1 MKDPLIG
8 QQISNYRVER
18 LLGQGGM
25 ATVYYALDVKLNRHV
40 AIKFIDKRYKNNPVY
55 ASRFVNEARMMAG
68 WRHENIIQIYYA
80 DDTQGYSYYA
90 MEYVDGQD
98 LSKVMALYQEQ
109 GELMPINEVIRIGK
123 SISSALD
130 YAHRQGIIHRDIKPS
145 NILIAKDGRVLL
157 GDFGM
162 ALDVRDGSMGN
173 IFGTPHYISP
183 EQARRS
189 ADAVPQSDLYSLG
202 VILYEILTG
211 TVPFNDPS
219 PASIALLHITE
230 PPPSPRGINPEL
242 SVEVEKVIL
251 KALEKD
257 PQDRYQ
263 SGAKLMTAIEGA
275 LKPGTAA
282 KISLPPLPV
291 GVPTVRRSSLSIQ
304 QITNREMPPVRE
316 NREQSPIAGWPA
328 TVKSSNRIRNN
339 NKWLYAIPLLLILG
353 IGGWYFTSGRNQ
365 PLTVLPAETFSSAP
379 LSSTDSAA
387 LPTETFSPLL
397 ETPTAQPEQP
407 ILSTSTPTL
416 EASPTPTVF
425 VTPTVKY
432 PDGNPFSLFWNETS
446 FYMINRSDAKRS
458 LSAFAFERIDAD
470 TLSEEKRDHFEGYR
484 WETRKFTHLPE
495 GFCTSIT
502 IYGDQ
507 TPPYMNPADCFF
519 GIISGIQP
527 RFDNDGGLVFWRP
540 EAGATHFRV
549 LWLGE
554 EAARCEIAAGFC
566 NFNVP

>member
-8 QQISNYRVER
+8 QQISNYRIER

-25 ATVYYALDVKLNRHV
+25 ASVYYALDVKLNRHV
-40 AIKFIDKRYKNNPVY
+40 AIKFIDRRFKNNPVY
-55 ASRFVNEARMMAG
+55 ASRFVNEARMMAK
-68 WRHENIIQIYYA
+68 WRHDNIIQIYYA

-90 MEYVDGQD
+90 MEYVDGDD
-98 LSKVMALYQEQ
+98 LSKVMSLYQEQ
-109 GELMPINEVIRIGK
+109 GELMPLDDVIRIGK
-123 SISSALD
+123 AIASGLD

-189 ADAVPQSDLYSLG
+189 ADAVPQSDLYSMG

-219 PASIALLHITE
+219 PASIALQHISE
-230 PPPSPRGINPEL
+230 PPPSPRSINPEL

-251 KALEKD
+251 KALEKE
-257 PQDRYQ
+257 PQSRYQ
-263 SGAKLMTAIEGA
+263 TGAKLMAAIEGA
-275 LKPGTAA
+275 LKPGNAP

-291 GVPTVRRSSLSIQ
+291 GVPTVRRSTLSIK
-304 QITNREMPPVRE
+304 QIANRDIPAAQER
-316 NREQSPIAGWPA
+316 REQSPIAGWPA
-328 TVKSSNRIRNN
+328 TVKSSNRYHHK
-339 NKWLYAIPLLLILG
+339 NKWLYGTLLLLILG
-353 IGGWYFTSGRNQ
+353 IGGWYFASGRSQ
-365 PLTVLPAETFSSAP
+365 PSAVLPASTVISSP
-379 LSSTDSAA
+379 LPSADQPA
-387 LPTETFSPLL
+387 LPTGTFSPLL
-397 ETPTAQPEQP
+397 A
-407 ILSTSTPTL
+407 TSTTLPSLPTSAPTL
-416 EASPTPTVF
+416 EQSPTPTVF

-432 PDGNPFSLFWNETS
+432 PNGNLFSLFWNENS

-470 TLSEEKRDHFEGYR
+470 TLFVEKRDHFEGYR
-484 WETRKFTHLPE
+484 WETQRFKHLPE
-495 GFCTSIT
+495 NFCVSIT
-502 IYGDQ
+502 LYGDQ
-507 TPPYMNPADCFF
+507 TPPYMNPADCFA
-519 GIISGIQP
+519 GTISGVQP

-540 EAGATHFRV
+540 EADATHFRL

-554 EAARCEIAAGFC
+554 EIARCEIAAGFC
-566 NFNVP
+566 NILVP

>member
-8 QQISNYRVER
+8 QQISNYRIER

-25 ATVYYALDVKLNRHV
+25 ATVYYGLDVKLNRHV
-40 AIKFIDKRYKNNPVY
+40 AIKFIDRRYKNNPVY
-55 ASRFVNEARMMAG
+55 ASRFVNEARMMAK
-68 WRHENIIQIYYA
+68 WHHENIIQIYYA

-98 LSKVMALYQEQ
+98 LSKVMALYLEE
-109 GELMPINEVIRIGK
+109 GELMPIDDVLRIGK
-123 SISSALD
+123 SIASALD

-145 NILIAKDGRVLL
+145 NVLIAKDGRVLL

-162 ALDVRDGSMGN
+162 ALDVRDGSLGN

-189 ADAVPQSDLYSLG
+189 ADAVPQSDLYSMG

-219 PASIALLHITE
+219 PASIALQHISE
-230 PPPSPRGINPEL
+230 PPPAPRSINPEL
-242 SVEVEKVIL
+242 STEVEKVIL

-257 PQDRYQ
+257 PQNRYQ
-263 SGAKLMTAIEGA
+263 TGAKLMAALESA
-275 LKPGTAA
+275 LKPNIAA

-291 GVPTVRRSSLSIQ
+291 GVPTVRRSNLSIQ
-304 QITNREMPPVRE
+304 QIANREAPRPKDKE

-328 TVKSSNRIRNN
+328 TVKASNRFKPG
-339 NKWLYAIPLLLILG
+339 NKWIYGVLLLFLIG
-353 IGGWYFTSGRNQ
+353 FGGWYFLSGRNQ
-365 PLTVLPAETFSSAP
+365 SIAALPTSTVSSAP
-379 LSSTDSAA
+379 LPSTEQPA
-387 LPTETFSPLL
+387 LPTETVAPLT
-397 ETPTAQPEQP
+397 EQTPTEPAAIPTATVEP
-407 ILSTSTPTL
+407 SFTPTVIVTPTL
-416 EASPTPTVF
+416 KYANGSP
-425 VTPTVKY
+425 Y
-432 PDGNPFSLFWNETS
+432 SLFWNDTS
-446 FYMINRSDAKRS
+446 FYMLNRSKAKRS
-458 LSAFAFERIDAD
+458 LSAFAFERIDDEA
-470 TLSEEKRDHFEGYR
+470 LFQEKRDRFDGYR
-484 WETRKFTHLPE
+484 WETQKFTHLPE

-519 GIISGIQP
+519 GIISVIQP
-527 RFDNDGGLVFWRP
+527 RFDDDGGLVFWRP
-540 EAGATHFRV
+540 EAEATHFRV

-554 EAARCEIAAGFC
+554 EVARCEIAAGFC

>member
-8 QQISNYRVER
+8 QQISNYRIER

-25 ATVYYALDVKLNRHV
+25 ATVYYGLDVKLNRPV
-40 AIKFIDKRYKNNPVY
+40 AIKFIDRRFKNNPVY
-55 ASRFVNEARMMAG
+55 ASRFVNEARMMAK
-68 WRHENIIQIYYA
+68 WHHENIIQIYYA

-98 LSKVMALYQEQ
+98 LSKVMGLYQEE
-109 GELMPINEVIRIGK
+109 GELMPIDDVIRIGK
-123 SISSALD
+123 AIASGLD

-145 NILIAKDGRVLL
+145 NVLIAKDGRVLL

-219 PASIALLHITE
+219 PASIALQHISE
-230 PPPSPRGINPEL
+230 PPPSPRSINPEL
-242 SVEVEKVIL
+242 SPELEKVIL

-257 PQDRYQ
+257 PQNRYQ
-263 SGAKLMTAIEGA
+263 SGAKLMAAIESA

-291 GVPTVRRSSLSIQ
+291 GVPTVRRSNLSIQ
-304 QITNREMPPVRE
+304 QIANREARVVRE
-316 NREQSPIAGWPA
+316 NREQNPIAGWPA
-328 TVKSSNRIRNN
+328 TVKSSNQVRNK
-339 NKWLYAIPLLLILG
+339 NKWGYGILLLFLIG
-353 IGGWYFTSGRNQ
+353 IGSWYFLSGGNR
-365 PLTVLPAETFSSAP
+365 PLTFPPASTFSLSP
-379 LSSTDSAA
+379 LSSTELSS
-387 LPTETFSPLL
+387 LPTETAAPLL
-397 ETPTAQPEQP
+397 ETPTIPPPSPAAPTV
-407 ILSTSTPTL
+407 ILPT
-416 EASPTPTVF
+416 ATVF
-425 VTPTVKY
+425 VTPTMKY
-432 PDGNPFSLFWNETS
+432 PDGSPFSLLWNETS
-446 FYMINRSDAKRS
+446 FYMINRSKAKRS
-458 LSAFAFERIDAD
+458 LSAFSFERIDAE
-470 TLSEEKRDHFEGYR
+470 TLSQEKRDHFDGYR
-484 WETRKFTHLPE
+484 WETQKFRHLPE
-495 GFCTSIT
+495 NFCTSIT

-507 TPPYMNPADCFF
+507 TPPYMNPVDCSF
-519 GIISGIQP
+519 GIISVVQP
-527 RFDNDGGLVFWRP
+527 RFDDDAGLVFWRP

-554 EAARCEIAAGFC
+554 ETARCEIAAGFC
-566 NFNVP
+566 DFNVP

>member
-8 QQISNYRVER
+8 QQISNYRIER

-40 AIKFIDKRYKNNPVY
+40 AIKFIDKRFKNNPVY
-55 ASRFVNEARMMAG
+55 ASRFVNEARMMAS
-68 WRHENIIQIYYA
+68 WRHEHIVQIYYA
-80 DDTQGYSYYA
+80 DDTLGYSYYA
-90 MEYVDGQD
+90 MEYVDGND

-109 GELMPINEVIRIGK
+109 GELMPIDEVIRIGK
-123 SISSALD
+123 AIASALD
-130 YAHRQGIIHRDIKPS
+130 YAHKQRIIHRDIKPS

-230 PPPSPRGINPEL
+230 PPPSPRGLNPEL

-257 PQDRYQ
+257 PQNRYQ
-263 SGAKLMTAIEGA
+263 SGAKLMAAIEGA
-275 LKPGTAA
+275 LKPGNAA

-304 QITNREMPPVRE
+304 QITNRDMPPAPE
-316 NREQSPIAGWPA
+316 NREQNPIAGWPA
-328 TVKSSNRIRNN
+328 TVKSSNRVRKKNN
-339 NKWLYAIPLLLILG
+339 WLYAVLLLFILG
-353 IGGWYFTSGRNQ
+353 IGAWYFTSGRNQ
-365 PLTVLPAETFSSAP
+365 PLEVLPTSTFSASP
-379 LSSTDSAA
+379 LPATDPPA
-387 LPTETFSPLL
+387 LPTETLA
-397 ETPTAQPEQP
+397 PTVENTATTLPVLP
-407 ILSTSTPTL
+407 AATPTL
-416 EASPTPTVF
+416 EPSPTSTAFAV
-425 VTPTVKY
+425 PTVKY
-432 PDGNPFSLFWNETS
+432 PEGNLISLFWNENS
-446 FYMINRSDAKRS
+446 FYMLNHSDLKRT
-458 LSAFAFERIDAD
+458 LSAFSFERIDAED
-470 TLSEEKRDHFEGYR
+470 VSEKRRDHFDGYIWDNGR
-484 WETRKFTHLPE
+484 GTLLSPNY
-495 GFCTSIT
+495 CVSIT

-507 TPPYMNPADCFF
+507 TPPYVNPADCSW
-519 GIISGIQP
+519 GIVYGYQP
-527 RFDNDGGLVFWRP
+527 RFDNDEGLVFWRP
-540 EAGATHFRV
+540 EGGSTHFQV

-554 EAARCEIAAGFC
+554 EVARCEIAAGFC
-566 NFNVP
+566 DFRVP

>member
-8 QQISNYRVER
+8 QQISNFRIEH

-40 AIKFIDKRYKNNPVY
+40 AIKFIDKRFKNNPVY
-55 ASRFVNEARMMAG
+55 ASRFVNEARMMAK
-68 WRHENIIQIYYA
+68 WRHDNIIQIYYA

-90 MEYVDGQD
+90 MEYVDGDD
-98 LSKVMALYQEQ
+98 LSKVMSLYQEQ
-109 GELMPINEVIRIGK
+109 GELMPIDDVIRIGK
-123 SISSALD
+123 AIASGLD

-211 TVPFNDPS
+211 AVPFNDPS
-219 PASIALLHITE
+219 PASIALQHISE
-230 PPPSPRGINPEL
+230 QPPSPRSINPEL
-242 SVEVEKVIL
+242 SAEVEKVLL

-257 PQDRYQ
+257 PKSRYQ
-263 SGAKLMTAIEGA
+263 TGAKLMAAIEGA
-275 LKPGTAA
+275 LKPENAA

-291 GVPTVRRSSLSIQ
+291 GVPTVRRSNLSIKQIANRDFSTPQ
-304 QITNREMPPVRE
+304 QEQ
-316 NREQSPIAGWPA
+316 REQSPIAGWPA
-328 TVKSSNRIRNN
+328 TVKTANRFN
-339 NKWLYAIPLLLILG
+339 NKKWTYGIALFLILG
-353 IGGWYFTSGRNQ
+353 IGSWYLASGRNR
-365 PLTVLPAETFSSAP
+365 PTEILPTFTLSYSPLPA
-379 LSSTDSAA
+379 TDQPA
-387 LPTETFSPLL
+387 LPTETLAPPV
-397 ETPTAQPEQP
+397 ENPTAQPALP
-407 ILSTSTPTL
+407 TFTPTL
-416 EASPTPTVF
+416 EPSPTPTIF
-425 VTPTVKY
+425 ITPTVKY
-432 PDGNPFSLFWNETS
+432 PDGNPYSLFWNDTS
-446 FYMINRSDAKRS
+446 FYMLNRSDAKRS
-458 LSAFAFERIDAD
+458 LSAFEFERIDAD
-470 TLSEEKRDHFEGYR
+470 TLSEEKRDRFEGYR
-484 WETRKFTHLPE
+484 WENRGFTHLPE

-507 TPPYMNPADCFF
+507 TPPYMNPTDCFF
-519 GIISGIQP
+519 GIISVIQP
-527 RFDNDGGLVFWRP
+527 RFDHDDGLVFWRP

-554 EAARCEIAAGFC
+554 ETARCEIAAGFC
-566 NFNVP
+566 DFNIP

>member
-8 QQISNYRVER
+8 QQISNYHIER

-25 ATVYYALDVKLNRHV
+25 ATIYYALDIKLNRHV
-40 AIKFIDKRYKNNPVY
+40 AIKFIDKRFKNNPVY
-55 ASRFVNEARMMAG
+55 ASRFVNEARMMAK

-90 MEYVDGQD
+90 MEYVDGDD
-98 LSKVMALYQEQ
+98 LSKVMSLYQEQ
-109 GELMPINEVIRIGK
+109 GELMPIDEVIRIGK
-123 SISSALD
+123 SIASGLD

-145 NILIAKDGRVLL
+145 NVLISKDGRVLL

-162 ALDVRDGSMGN
+162 ALVVRDGSMGN

-202 VILYEILTG
+202 VIMYEILTG
-211 TVPFNDPS
+211 AVPFNDPS
-219 PASIALLHITE
+219 PASIALQHISE
-230 PPPSPRGINPEL
+230 SPPSPRSINPEL
-242 SVEVEKVIL
+242 SLEVEKVIL

-257 PQDRYQ
+257 PQSRYQ
-263 SGAKLMTAIEGA
+263 TGAKLMSAIEGA
-275 LKPGTAA
+275 LKPGNAA

-291 GVPTVRRSSLSIQ
+291 GVPTIRRSSLSIR
-304 QITNREMPPVRE
+304 QITNRDESVALE

-328 TVKSSNRIRNN
+328 TVKVSNRMDRK
-339 NKWLYAIPLLLILG
+339 NKWLYGALLLLLMG
-353 IGGWYFTSGRNQ
+353 IGGWYLLGGMKQ
-365 PLTVLPAETFSSAP
+365 PSEVLPASTYSSPP
-379 LSSTDSAA
+379 LPSTDSPA
-387 LPTETFSPLL
+387 LPTETVSPLVVA
-397 ETPTAQPEQP
+397 PTTLPA
-407 ILSTSTPTL
+407 IASSTPTL
-416 EASPTPTVF
+416 EPSPTPTVY
-425 VTPTVKY
+425 VTPTIKF
-432 PDGNPFSLFWNETS
+432 PDGNPFSLFWNNTS
-446 FYMINRSDAKRS
+446 FYMLNRSDARRS

-470 TLSEEKRDHFEGYR
+470 TLSEEKRDRFEGYR
-484 WETRKFTHLPE
+484 WETQKFSHLPDN
-495 GFCTSIT
+495 FCVSIT

-519 GIISGIQP
+519 GILSGVQP
-527 RFDNDGGLVFWRP
+527 RFDKDGGLVFWRS

-554 EAARCEIAAGFC
+554 ETARCEIAAGFC
-566 NFNVP
+566 DFFVP